1 MLSRVADSFYWMSR
15 YLERAEHS
23 ARVVEVYLG
32 LTLDG
37 DSDEAGHAL
46 LVSLGALASGR
57 VDVAA
62 RAAAASLG
70 DGATPAD
77 RVDVRFLE
85 VVVRSIVAARENARN
100 IREKISG
107 EMWEQLNRMYLLV
120 REAER
125 EKVWNEEP
133 GAIVRAVIEGAHL
146 FHGITDSTLSH
157 DEGWHYIQIGRF
169 IERATTT
176 AALLEARFG
185 TPTAKKGPGMSS
197 GTEDY
202 AEWVALLRACSAFEA
217 YVRHYTADLRPE
229 RIAEF
234 LLLNAEF
241 PRSVRFVV
249 DRVEDSLRAI
259 ARSLGRPS
267 NGRPERFAGKLR
279 AALNYSQIDEIMA
292 DNPVRYLESI
302 RKQCDQV
309 HTALYQTYITYSIEA
324 AIAT

>member
-23 ARVVEVYLG
+23 ARVVDVYLG

-37 DSDEAGHAL
+37 DSDEAGQAL
-46 LVSLGALASGR
+46 LVSLGALAPS
-57 VDVAA
+57 
-62 RAAAASLG
+62 RAAAAAVVVASG
-70 DGATPAD
+70 EGASPAERID
-77 RVDVRFLE
+77 ARFLE
-85 VVVRSIVAARENARN
+85 VVVRSITASRENARN

-107 EMWEQLNRMYLLV
+107 EMWEQLNRLYLLA

-125 EKVWNEEP
+125 ENVWSEEP
-133 GAIVRAVIEGAHL
+133 GALVRAVIEGAHL

-176 AALLEARFG
+176 AALLEARFAAP
-185 TPTAKKGPGMSS
+185 TPKGQKASIV
-197 GTEDY
+197 EDY

-292 DNPVRYLESI
+292 DNPLRYLESI

-324 AIAT
+324 AIAN